1 MSPTWSAEGIRQES
15 TGWRDQWISQRH
27 RAWGWDCAATDI
39 DGIGTQDVLKA
50 DTFLEYYHYQP
61 VALFEYKTYGSLEQL
76 GLDKVKRDHEPVKRL
91 ATMAGIPSFIVG
103 YDSQAVQFQ
112 VHPTNQVAQDFTVGD
127 WRFGDLPRT
136 MSEERYVG
144 LLYRLRG
151 IKMPED
157 LRNRLAEASYH
168 RTMGDSVEVE
178 ND

>member
-15 TGWRDQWISQRH
+15 TGWRDAWISQRH

-50 DTFLEYYHYQP
+50 DTFLEYFHYQP

-91 ATMAGIPSFIVG
+91 ATMAGLPSFIVG
-103 YDSQAVQFQ
+103 YDADAVEFQ
-112 VHPTNQVAQDFTVGD
+112 VHPTNEHAENFTVGD
-127 WRFGDLPRT
+127 WRFGNIART
-136 MSEERYVG
+136 MTEVQYVG

-151 IKMPED
+151 ITMPAD
-157 LRNRLAEASYH
+157 LRERLAGGAK
-168 RTMGDSVEVE
+168 
-178 ND
+178 